1 MNANHFTGIPSRLIT
16 APNLIDTITLGA
28 SVGTLALTP
37 AQSVNACLEI
47 DRDGAAATA
56 IVVTLPSIADVAAYI
71 GPDRKE
77 GLSFFF
83 AIRNADVQAALTLTP
98 NSEFELNG
106 SGVTAVSITKNG
118 NGVKYLCRFTESKV
132 VSRTWW

>member
-16 APNLIDTITLGA
+16 APNLIDTITLPA
-28 SVGTLALTP
+28 TATSLALTP
-37 AQSVNACLEI
+37 AQSVNACLDI
-47 DRDGAAATA
+47 TRTGSGTGA
-56 IVVTLPSIADVAAYI
+56 IVVTLPSIADVAAHI

-83 AIRNADVQAALTLTP
+83 AIFNSDVEAALTLTP
-98 NSEFELNG
+98 NAEFELNG

-132 VSRTWW
+132 VSRLWW